1 MAHPVAGV
9 VKPKRSLWRLSTI
22 THFFWSIV
30 NFISI
35 FFVTMFSK
43 DRTDEYKKGSSSGKK
58 WGGGPGGGGPGRGPY
73 GGVAAAALVVHVE
86 WRISELM
93 NKVKAQTYLQ
103 YGLPA
108 CGSCCG
114 G

>member
-9 VKPKRSLWRLSTI
+9 IKPKRSLWRLSTI

-73 GGVAAAALVVHVE
+73 GGGGGSSGPRGPRGMADIRANE
-86 WRISELM
+86 Q
-93 NKVKAQTYLQ
+93 N
-103 YGLPA
+103 GLPA